1 MIIKQ
6 LSVFLENRAGRLT
19 EVTEVLSENNINISA
34 LSIAETA
41 DYGVLR
47 MIVDNPEKAVG
58 AMKKSDLSVHITDV
72 IAIVTPDTPGA
83 LNKVIKY
90 LSEVEI
96 NVSYMY
102 GYSHENKASIIMKV
116 DSPKKAVEILQSK
129 KVELLSA
136 SQFYKI

>member
-19 EVTEVLSENNINISA
+19 EVTEILSANNINISA

-47 MIVDNPEKAVG
+47 MIVDNPEKAVTV
-58 AMKKSDLSVHITDV
+58 MKNHDLSVHITDV
-72 IAIVTPDTPGA
+72 IAIVTPDVPGA
-83 LNKVIKY
+83 LNNVIKY
-90 LSEVEI
+90 LSEVQI

-116 DSPKKAVEILQSK
+116 SNPEKAVEILQSK
-129 KVELLSA
+129 QVELVSA
-136 SQFYKI
+136 NQIKM